1 MNSKRSGAV
10 RLPLKEPVI
19 LKSEHDPFLY
29 GNIAKRDVIETIS
42 RKAISP
48 LAIQTVPNYSPFFH
62 FSGYDDQYRNQNHLT
77 HNTLTPPSTYLTDFH
92 PSRGIPAKQKNPGFT
107 RKLHRLLDRH
117 TTHPVHKLPFN
128 TSQRTV
134 TFTKNYAILSNP
146 SF

>member
-1 MNSKRSGAV
+1 MKDKNRQRYKFQIPGIYR
-10 RLPLKEPVI
+10 
-19 LKSEHDPFLY
+19 SEHDTFLP
-29 GNIAKRDVIETIS
+29 GNIARGVIATIS